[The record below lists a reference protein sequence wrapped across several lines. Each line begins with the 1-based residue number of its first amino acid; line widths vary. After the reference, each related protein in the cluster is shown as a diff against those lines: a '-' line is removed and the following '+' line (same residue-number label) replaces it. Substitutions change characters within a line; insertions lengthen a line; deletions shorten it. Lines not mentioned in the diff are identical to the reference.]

1 MPTRGSMT
9 KRLVL
14 VVAML
19 FALAAC
25 EEDAGSETKAQGT
38 PAQNAAFNAGKAA
51 FERDDYAYAVRE
63 WRPLAEEGHA
73 LAQGNLGFM
82 YSEGLSVA
90 QNYAKAAEWFRKA
103 AEQGNAEAQNNLG
116 HMYEEGQGVTQ
127 DFVEAQ
133 MWYNLAAA
141 KGDENARKN
150 RDIVAGKMTPDQT
163 AKAQRLAT
171 EWTEKHLK

>member
-1 MPTRGSMT
+1 M
-9 KRLVL
+9 
-14 VVAML
+14 
-19 FALAAC
+19 
-25 EEDAGSETKAQGT
+25 AQ
-38 PAQNAAFNAGKAA
+38 F
-51 FERDDYAYAVRE
+51 
-63 WRPLAEEGHA
+63 
-73 LAQGNLGFM
+73 NLGVM
-82 YSEGLSVA
+82 YEFGEGVPK
-90 QNYAKAAEWFRKA
+90 NNAEAIKWFRKA